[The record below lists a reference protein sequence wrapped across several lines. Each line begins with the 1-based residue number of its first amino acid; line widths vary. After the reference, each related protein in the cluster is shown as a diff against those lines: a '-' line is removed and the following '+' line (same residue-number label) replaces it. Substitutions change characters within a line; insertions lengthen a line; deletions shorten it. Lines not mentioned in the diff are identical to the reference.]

1 MDAALLVAFALGFL
15 GGFKHAFEPDHLVA
29 VSTLMHEE
37 PTIKNALRTG
47 VAWGAGHTTTLVG
60 AVALVAALRIQ
71 VSEVH
76 LRYLEA
82 PVGLMLLGLGG
93 WTIFV
98 VLRRMIR
105 LRGHRHPAVTGWA
118 ADIPHYHVG
127 EDDHPHGFSTR
138 RAGWRGFSVGL
149 VHGLAGSGAL
159 LLLVAAT
166 LPTLGAS
173 LVYAGLF
180 GAGSILGMGA
190 VTTALALPLRASRA
204 RPAVFDALTGLA
216 GILSVAL
223 GVGILYT
230 VWG

>member
-37 PTIKNALRTG
+37 PTLKNALRTG

-60 AVALVAALRIQ
+60 AVGLVAALRIQ
-71 VSEVH
+71 VSEAH
-76 LRYLEA
+76 LRYLEM
-82 PVGLMLLGLGG
+82 PVGVMLLGLGG

-98 VLRRMIR
+98 TLRRVGR
-105 LRGHRHPAVTGWA
+105 LRRHRHPAGEGGA
-118 ADIPHYHVG
+118 PSIPHYHAG
-127 EDDHPHGFSTR
+127 ADDHPHGFSTR

-166 LPTLGAS
+166 LPTLTAS
-173 LVYAGLF
+173 LVYALLF
-180 GAGSILGMGA
+180 GTGSILGMGA
-190 VTTALALPLRASRA
+190 VTTALALPLRASRT

-216 GILSVAL
+216 GVLSVAL
-223 GVGILYT
+223 GAGILAA
-230 VWG
+230 VFG